1 MSKSINQR
9 YNMMKFLFALALLA
23 VPTTARIRIET
34 DENGERSV
42 VFPTAS
48 DEEII
53 RMEKNTRK
61 LNQMERKLMQAGDFD
76 SIAQTSAAAPADG
89 VGAFTSQDDDYSGDE
104 CEYIELVAF
113 VEEILD
119 FADSQSQGQKHGDT
133 SLWFP
138 LYDAKNLKLLGAYS
152 ESAVITHDDDEC
164 VITGIY
170 SFGFDEGLEGGM
182 FKDSITTQS
191 SCASIYGAITGGTGA
206 FECATAFQAFYEEV
220 SSQHFVAIKL
230 YLCQSACTSYG
241 P

>member
-9 YNMMKFLFALALLA
+9 YNMMKLLFALALLA

-61 LNQMERKLMQAGDFD
+61 LDQMERKLMMATEALGAGE
-76 SIAQTSAAAPADG
+76 
-89 VGAFTSQDDDYSGDE
+89 FTSLATPSETVDDSKCDYL
-104 CEYIELVAF
+104 ELVAF

-133 SLWFP
+133 TLWFP
-138 LYDAKNLKLLGAYS
+138 VYYAQNLKLAGAYT
-152 ESAVITHDDDEC
+152 ESAILTHDDDEC
-164 VITGIY
+164 VISGVY
-170 SFGFDEGLEGGM
+170 SFNFDPDLEDGM
-182 FKDSITTQS
+182 FKSSITQQS
-191 SCASIYGAITGGTGA
+191 SCASVFGAITGGTGKYH
-206 FECATAFQAFYEEV
+206 CATGFQAFYEDV
-220 SSQHFVAIKL
+220 SSHHFVALKL
-230 YLCQSACTSYG
+230 YLCQNACTSYG
-241 P
+241 DY